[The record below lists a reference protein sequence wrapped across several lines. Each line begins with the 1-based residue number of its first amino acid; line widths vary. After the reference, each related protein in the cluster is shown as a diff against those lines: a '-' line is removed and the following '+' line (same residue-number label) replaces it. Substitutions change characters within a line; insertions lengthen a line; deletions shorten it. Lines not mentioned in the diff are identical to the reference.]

1 MGRAIDLFV
10 TYRFIKLL
18 VTPFEKT
25 DAYRLGIIDAD
36 GKRILV
42 PGTTNKP
49 TPLRTVEEKSAYTVL
64 HKLVFNIK
72 KIFAKVPGLRTKLGT
87 YAAALFLLKD
97 TFKESVDDPD
107 IFEKEFMKYLKEQG
121 YEIDD
126 TISEEVIGFGEVL
139 PKGEYKLANDILNK
153 EEEELSAKKGD
164 KVVAFDDEAP
174 VDTILG
180 VDIFPVVHVKT
191 QEKIYSGNEREKII
205 SYTLTSIQTIL
216 AQNRFA
222 KIAYEYFK
230 SLKEPYVS
238 PIASNIIK
246 PIILMS
252 LIKLK
257 VKNKLEFTNM
267 NLKKSLNSI
276 KNKIGEI
283 LGHYPNLLVN
293 ISELTP
299 KAIPSSDIIKKYQRN
314 L

>member
-36 GKRILV
+36 GKRILE

-49 TPLRTVEEKSAYTVL
+49 TTLRTVEEKSAYTVL

-126 TISEEVIGFGEVL
+126 TISEEVIGFGEIL

-164 KVVAFDDEAP
+164 KVVAFDDEGP

-191 QEKIYSGNEREKII
+191 QEKIYVG
-205 SYTLTSIQTIL
+205 
-216 AQNRFA
+216 
-222 KIAYEYFK
+222 
-230 SLKEPYVS
+230 
-238 PIASNIIK
+238 
-246 PIILMS
+246 
-252 LIKLK
+252 
-257 VKNKLEFTNM
+257 LED
-267 NLKKSLNSI
+267 
-276 KNKIGEI
+276 
-283 LGHYPNLLVN
+283 LV
-293 ISELTP
+293 
-299 KAIPSSDIIKKYQRN
+299 Q
-314 L
+314 

>member
-36 GKRILV
+36 GKRILE

-49 TPLRTVEEKSAYTVL
+49 TTLRTVEEKSAYTVL

-126 TISEEVIGFGEVL
+126 TISEEVIGFGEIL

-191 QEKIYSGNEREKII
+191 QEKIYVG
-205 SYTLTSIQTIL
+205 
-216 AQNRFA
+216 
-222 KIAYEYFK
+222 
-230 SLKEPYVS
+230 
-238 PIASNIIK
+238 
-246 PIILMS
+246 
-252 LIKLK
+252 
-257 VKNKLEFTNM
+257 LED
-267 NLKKSLNSI
+267 
-276 KNKIGEI
+276 
-283 LGHYPNLLVN
+283 LV
-293 ISELTP
+293 
-299 KAIPSSDIIKKYQRN
+299 Q
-314 L
+314 